1 MGEYVE
7 RWMAVDSGKMDRP
20 LTASVGGRMN
30 GQGKKDRRMGRW
42 RDRCVCLGEWKDTW
56 TGKVKG
62 WLNRLM
68 NGEWVSGYLHG
79 QMDISMDEWSH
90 GTDG

>member
-30 GQGKKDRRMGRW
+30 GQGKKDRRMVGGEIGVSVWENGR
-42 RDRCVCLGEWKDTW
+42 T
-56 TGKVKG
+56 
-62 WLNRLM
+62 
-68 NGEWVSGYLHG
+68 HG
-79 QMDISMDEWSH
+79 QAR
-90 GTDG
+90 